1 MSQGTNP
8 ALERLLGWLPA
19 WLGFA
24 MIIAAGVLAIVFGS
38 LNASVGLIAIGAW
51 ALVSAVIA
59 WAAGA
64 KSSPRANPFKRSFG
78 GVVTRVPQIP
88 WLIIA
93 GLLVVAVIL
102 AFVF

>member
-24 MIIAAGVLAIVFGS
+24 LIIAAGVLAIVFGI
-38 LNASVGLIAIGAW
+38 LNSSVGLIAIGVW
-51 ALVSAVIA
+51 AVVSAIIA

-64 KSSPRANPFKRSFG
+64 KSSPRVNPFKRSFG
-78 GVVTRVPQIP
+78 GVVKEIPQIP

-93 GLLVVAVIL
+93 GLLVVAVVL